1 MGKAALPVAVPI
13 STGPISPLAL
23 GMAAPALTSTMLGV
37 GRAVTKTR
45 QRKAR
50 GRFAE
55 RIWHSKAVS
64 KALGSSHELPPA
76 ARAHTT
82 CESLEEHTQVY

>member
-23 GMAAPALTSTMLGV
+23 GTAAPALTSTRLGV

-55 RIWHSKAVS
+55 RIWHSKAMS
-64 KALGSSHELPPA
+64 KALGSSRELPPTA
-76 ARAHTT
+76 WAHTM
-82 CESLEEHTQVY
+82 CKSLEEHTQVY